1 MTKLGK
7 SQVLLVLR
15 TELENKLKDDLY
27 ILPSDKRTKEI
38 DAILTS
44 LKDSLLQSFTFD
56 ELSEDISLQLFQKFT
71 CGQKNIIDMF
81 VSLKKHVDV
90 EIEESIDGMLEHI
103 KAELIAEVEYMRDPK
118 YKGQGNSRREQ
129 FHASSV
135 QPLKGTDIS

>member
-1 MTKLGK
+1 MIKLGK

-27 ILPSDKRTKEI
+27 ILPLDKITKEI
-38 DAILTS
+38 DAMLTS
-44 LKDSLLQSFTFD
+44 LKNSLLQSFTFD
-56 ELSEDISLQLFQKFT
+56 ELSEDILLQLSQNFASEQKHI
-71 CGQKNIIDMF
+71 NDAF

-90 EIEESIDGMLEHI
+90 EIEESIDHMLEYT

-135 QPLKGTDIS
+135 QPLKC

>member
-1 MTKLGK
+1 MIKLGK

-27 ILPSDKRTKEI
+27 ILPLDKITKEI
-38 DAILTS
+38 DAMLTS

-56 ELSEDISLQLFQKFT
+56 ELSEDILLQLSQNFASEQKHI
-71 CGQKNIIDMF
+71 NDAF

-90 EIEESIDGMLEHI
+90 EIEESIDHMLEHT

-118 YKGQGNSRREQ
+118 YKGQGNSRRERLYV
-129 FHASSV
+129 SSI